1 MPVPSVRD
9 GDQGLEGQV
18 GLAGLLW
25 RLTGVQGK
33 VGDVSEAVTEGPA
46 GCAQEH
52 GEGQPL
58 TPGLGAHPPTTS
70 PPLSAESLCLHKW
83 PSGQYPGPGEMKRS
97 SGLEHSPGLTPM
109 VPLTAPL
116 GPRSFQEYGGVHLA
130 PYLIGVIF
138 LHPGLAV
145 ILAGEGWRA
154 EC

>member
-58 TPGLGAHPPTTS
+58 TPGLGAHPPTTFKHES
-70 PPLSAESLCLHKW
+70 SVYEMLTTGSSAHPNTECVCAHL
-83 PSGQYPGPGEMKRS
+83 
-97 SGLEHSPGLTPM
+97 
-109 VPLTAPL
+109 
-116 GPRSFQEYGGVHLA
+116 GGVTRK
-130 PYLIGVIF
+130 YQVQ
-138 LHPGLAV
+138 V
-145 ILAGEGWRA
+145 QM
-154 EC
+154 